1 MNDFT
6 LTESIKSVYAIDL
19 YIAVQESVFKFQ
31 IKNKILME
39 RTVCVCVC
47 VCAWRTT
54 KKNCSYMKERVRSLT
69 LRG

>member
-1 MNDFT
+1 MELQNKVNDFT

-39 RTVCVCVC
+39 RTVCVCVHGEQQRKI
-47 VCAWRTT
+47 A
-54 KKNCSYMKERVRSLT
+54 LI
-69 LRG
+69 